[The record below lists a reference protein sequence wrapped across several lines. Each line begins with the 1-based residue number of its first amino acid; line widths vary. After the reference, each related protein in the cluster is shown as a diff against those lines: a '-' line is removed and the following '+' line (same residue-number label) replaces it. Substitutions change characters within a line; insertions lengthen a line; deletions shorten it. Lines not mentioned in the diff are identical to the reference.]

1 MVLDSSAVMA
11 ILLLEA
17 EAEEFIQAI
26 TEAPSRMM
34 SAPTLVELAIV
45 AEARRGKA
53 GAQDV
58 DRFVA
63 EAHIEIVPFDAEQAV
78 AARGAWRR
86 YGRGRHR
93 ASLNFGDCFSYALAR
108 ITNDVLLFKGNDF
121 AHTDIMAWRS
131 SGRL

>member
-45 AEARRGKA
+45 AETRRGKA

-63 EAHIEIVPFDAEQAV
+63 EANIEIVPFDAEQAV
-78 AARGAWRR
+78 AAREAWRR

-121 AHTDIMAWRS
+121 ARTDIMAWRS